1 MRALM
6 FCGKGGCG
14 KSTLAAA
21 AALRAAQEG
30 ARTLLLSMDPAHS
43 LGTILGQDLTGAP
56 RPVAERVWA
65 AEFEPSHAATDAWRE
80 ALAYAER
87 VAGSQLGVPAAG
99 AELGLL
105 PGVSEAAALLTLEQH
120 VRSGQFD
127 AVVLDHAPTGFAL
140 RLLALPHLG
149 GSYGRKART
158 LYERHGAQLQLG
170 LAMLGGNVPPPPPNL
185 ADQALAV
192 LGGLEA
198 LTELLTAPET
208 TSVRLVVPP
217 DAPGVAEARHLY
229 TWLSL
234 YGLTVDEVLVNPLW
248 PATIADPAVAL
259 WREREARV
267 VQEVRS
273 DFSPLPVVPVT
284 RQVEALVGVEALLEF
299 AAAVWPTQGVLAR
312 RGSQAAWRVTR
323 DGHSLEVHVLLPFVP
338 RDAVDLAK
346 HGDELYITVRGHQRI
361 VRLPSDAAGMQPTRA
376 RFVEGSLIV
385 TLAAPA

>member
-43 LGTILGQDLTGAP
+43 LGTILGVPLTGAP
-56 RPVAERVWA
+56 LPVADRVWA
-65 AEFEPSHAATDAWRE
+65 AELEPAQAVTEPWRD

-87 VAGSQLGVPAAG
+87 VASSQFAVPPAG
-99 AELGLL
+99 TELTLL
-105 PGVSEAAALLTLEQH
+105 PGVVEAAALLALQH
-120 VRSGQFD
+120 HLSSGRFD
-127 AVVLDHAPTGFAL
+127 AVVLDHAATGFAL

-149 GSYGRKART
+149 GGYGRKART

-170 LAMLGGNVPPPPPNL
+170 LAMIGGHVPPPPAGL
-185 ADQALAV
+185 ADQALAM

-198 LTELLTAPET
+198 LTELLTDPET
-208 TSVRLVVPP
+208 TSVRLIVPP
-217 DAPGVAEARHLY
+217 DAPGLAESRHLF

-248 PATIADPAVAL
+248 PATISDPLVGL
-259 WREREARV
+259 WRQREARAV
-267 VQEVRS
+267 EEIQET
-273 DFSPLPVVPVT
+273 FSPLPVVRVT
-284 RQVEALVGVEALLEF
+284 RQAEALVGVEALLEL
-299 AAAVWPTQGVLAR
+299 AATVWPTRGVLPR
-312 RGSQAAWRVTR
+312 RGSRSALRVSRAGAT
-323 DGHSLEVHVLLPFVP
+323 LEVHVLLPFVA
-338 RDAVDLAK
+338 REAVDLAK
-346 HGDELYITVRGHQRI
+346 HGDELYITVMGHQRI
-361 VRLPSDAAGMQPTRA
+361 VRLPSDAAGMQATRA
-376 RFVEGSLIV
+376 RFQDGCLVV